1 MTRPCSP
8 PTEIC
13 RPELP
18 ARAARPLIS
27 RCSSPAD
34 AHGQP
39 FPFDTSWLLPRK
51 PRGPLRTKRSMH
63 PVRDIS
69 VVERGAY
76 VRHFDWLVLWEDDES
91 QTGGSTDSSDK
102 KVSVRVAFFKGF
114 G

>member
-76 VRHFDWLVLWEDDES
+76 VRHFDWLVL
-91 QTGGSTDSSDK
+91 
-102 KVSVRVAFFKGF
+102 
-114 G
+114 